1 MRDELGRFLMA
12 LLHSLLKL
20 YSLVF
25 EIVEAPH
32 DDIILLALLLRLNL
46 VICGRRLTSQMCD
59 AKLI

>member
-1 MRDELGRFLMA
+1 MA